1 MTAARDA
8 IERTLRTMHQIE
20 NSLDLIPAEKVAA
33 TDSLMAPGV
42 REWTN
47 GADSGD
53 RNAGR
58 EREAWVF
65 NAFSD
70 YHREFKQV
78 LIDPPNAAITWRMT
92 GTIVDTGEDYALD
105 GASVFRFDSDS
116 RIDEVRVFFGT

>member
-1 MTAARDA
+1 
-8 IERTLRTMHQIE
+8 MHQIE

>member
-1 MTAARDA
+1 M
-8 IERTLRTMHQIE
+8 
-20 NSLDLIPAEKVAA
+20 
-33 TDSLMAPGV
+33 
-42 REWTN
+42 
-47 GADSGD
+47 
-53 RNAGR
+53 
-58 EREAWVF
+58 F